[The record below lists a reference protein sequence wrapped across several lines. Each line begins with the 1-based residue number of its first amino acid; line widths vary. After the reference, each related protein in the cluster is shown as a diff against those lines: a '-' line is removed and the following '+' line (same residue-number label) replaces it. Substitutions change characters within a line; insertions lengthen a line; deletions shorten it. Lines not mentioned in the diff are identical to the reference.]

1 MLSTR
6 YDEQFAS
13 TDGSQNTSEE
23 LKAWFGYHFDDVV
36 VFALVAVA
44 VFYIAAASCW
54 FIL

>member
-13 TDGSQNTSEE
+13 TDDSQNPSEGF
-23 LKAWFGYHFDDVV
+23 KSRFGYQCDDVV
-36 VFALVAVA
+36 VFALIAVA